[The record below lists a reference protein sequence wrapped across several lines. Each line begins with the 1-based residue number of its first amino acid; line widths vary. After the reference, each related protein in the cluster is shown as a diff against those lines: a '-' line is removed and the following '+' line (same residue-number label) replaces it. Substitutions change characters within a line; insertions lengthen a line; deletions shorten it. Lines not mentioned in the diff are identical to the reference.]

1 MTQNEHG
8 PAASGGRFTTTSS
21 TRNAA
26 DEEQQPLLNGANGN
40 GNGNG
45 YSSKSTLTSRM
56 RKAAKV
62 EVKRDWADVVLIL
75 CYVIT
80 GLLDSSS
87 ISIWGSFVSMQTGR
101 TTRQPPRPSN
111 SHLSLPNRT

>member
-1 MTQNEHG
+1 MTQHEHG
-8 PAASGGRFTTTSS
+8 AGGPRGHHTSLSS
-21 TRNAA
+21 TREALA

-40 GNGNG
+40 GNGHN
-45 YSSKSTLTSRM
+45 SKSSLTSRV

-62 EVKRDWADVVLIL
+62 EVKRDWADIVLIL

-87 ISIWGSFVSMQTGR
+87 ISIWGSFVSMQTGKDIFIYMGSHD
-101 TTRQPPRPSN
+101 PS
-111 SHLSLPNRT
+111 HA